1 MGCHSLGVER
11 KEATLS
17 LGLPVHLV
25 PQHVRRALAR
35 AAHVVA
41 LVCIVAGAL
50 VTVSLQSQ
58 LPSRVL
64 WPALIAFGIMVAALW
79 YVDRERTVV
88 SALAYL
94 AVGSICVYWVT
105 LIAMTQFPGETR
117 SDTFVLSMA
126 KVAVIM
132 VGGVGAGALS
142 GTVWTAAGGLL
153 AGVGTAAA
161 TWQTGGGFMV
171 DATAVAAVFLFIVV
185 QLGLEF
191 GRNRRR
197 SAQPSLHRAARDEQL
212 SAMRYRIEAKA
223 AAVMHDTV
231 LNHLAAIATATDGPL
246 APALREQME
255 RDLEVLVGEEWLLD
269 AESGT
274 HDEARTEWMQSRLYR
289 AVEDVRVL
297 GLNVQVSGELSA
309 VSRLG
314 VERSTAV
321 ALATKQCLVNVLK
334 HAGTDRA
341 ELVVYGSERE
351 VSVMVIDA
359 GKGFSEAETG
369 ADRLGL
375 RQSVRRRIENVGGT
389 VQVWST
395 PGRGT
400 SVMIRVPA
408 LEPEVVVGGG
418 VADEQ

>member
-1 MGCHSLGVER
+1 M
-11 KEATLS
+11 S

-25 PQHVRRALAR
+25 PHHVRRGLAR

-41 LVCIVAGAL
+41 LVCIVSG
-50 VTVSLQSQ
+50 VIVVVSLQSR
-58 LPSRVL
+58 LPNRVL
-64 WPALIAFGIMVAALW
+64 WPALIAFGVMLAALW
-79 YVDRERTVV
+79 FVDRNRTVL
-88 SALAYL
+88 SSLLYL
-94 AVGSICVYWVT
+94 AVGSVCVYWIT

-126 KVAVIM
+126 RVAVIM
-132 VGGVGAGALS
+132 VGGAGVSTLSGILWSSAGFALAGAA
-142 GTVWTAAGGLL
+142 TAL
-153 AGVGTAAA
+153 AS
-161 TWQTGGGFMV
+161 WQTGGGFMF
-171 DATAVAAVFLFIVV
+171 DATAIAAIALLTALQI
-185 QLGLEF
+185 GLAV
-191 GRNRRR
+191 GRTRRR

-231 LNHLAAIATATDGPL
+231 LNHLAAIASAENG
-246 APALREQME
+246 ALNPTLRTQIE
-255 RDLEVLVGEEWLLD
+255 RDLEVLIGEEWLLD
-269 AESGT
+269 ADPGT
-274 HDEARTEWMQSRLYR
+274 HDDARTEWMQSRLYR
-289 AVEDVRVL
+289 AVDDVRLL
-297 GLNVQVSGELSA
+297 GLDVQVSGELSA

-375 RQSVRRRIENVGGT
+375 RQSVRRRIESVGGT

-408 LEPEVVVGGG
+408 LEPEVVVTSQSDAEPGE
-418 VADEQ
+418 DHR

>member
-1 MGCHSLGVER
+1 MSI
-11 KEATLS
+11 
-17 LGLPVHLV
+17 GLPVHLV
-25 PQHVRRALAR
+25 PHHVRRGLSR

-41 LVCIVAGAL
+41 LVCISSGFL

-58 LPSRVL
+58 LPNRVL
-64 WPALIAFGIMVAALW
+64 WPVLIAFGVMLAALW
-79 YVDRERTVV
+79 FVDRSRTVLFSV
-88 SALAYL
+88 VYL
-94 AVGSICVYWVT
+94 AVGAVCVYWIT

-132 VGGVGAGALS
+132 VGGAGVSTLS
-142 GTVWTAAGGLL
+142 GVLWSVGGFAV
-153 AGVGTAAA
+153 AGVATALAS
-161 TWQTGGGFMV
+161 WQTGGGFAF
-171 DATAVAAVFLFIVV
+171 DFTAIAAAVIVIAL
-185 QLGLEF
+185 QLGLAV
-191 GRNRRR
+191 GRSARRN
-197 SAQPSLHRAARDEQL
+197 AQPSLHRAARDEQL

-231 LNHLAAIATATDGPL
+231 LNHLAAIAAAGDGPIN
-246 APALREQME
+246 PALRSQVE
-255 RDLEVLVGEEWLLD
+255 RDLEVLIGEEWLLD
-269 AESGT
+269 ADPGA
-274 HDEARTEWMQSRLYR
+274 HDGARTEWMQSRLFR
-289 AVEDVRVL
+289 AVDDVRQL
-297 GLNVQVSGELSA
+297 GLDVQVSGELAA

-321 ALATKQCLVNVLK
+321 ALAAKQCLVNVLK

-359 GKGFSEAETG
+359 GAGFSEAETG
-369 ADRLGL
+369 SDRLGL

-408 LEPEVVVGGG
+408 LEPEVVVRRPDDESGGG
-418 VADEQ
+418 A

>member
-1 MGCHSLGVER
+1 M
-11 KEATLS
+11 S

-25 PQHVRRALAR
+25 PHHVRRGITR

-41 LVCIVAGAL
+41 LVCILSGTL

-64 WPALIAFGIMVAALW
+64 WPALIAFCIMLAALW
-79 YVDRERTVV
+79 FVDRQPSLFSSVLYLVV
-88 SALAYL
+88 GTL
-94 AVGSICVYWVT
+94 CVYWIT
-105 LIAMTQFPGETR
+105 LIAMTQFPGEER

-126 KVAVIM
+126 RVAVIM
-132 VGGVGAGALS
+132 VGGVGASALS
-142 GTVWTAAGGLL
+142 GILWSVCGFVL
-153 AGVGTAAA
+153 AGLATALAS
-161 TWQTGGGFMV
+161 WQTGGGFMF
-171 DATAVAAVFLFIVV
+171 DITAIAAIAVLTALQIA
-185 QLGLEF
+185 LEM
-191 GRNRRR
+191 GRTARRN
-197 SAQPSLHRAARDEQL
+197 AQPSLHRAARDEQL
-212 SAMRYRIEAKA
+212 SAMRYRIETKA

-231 LNHLAAIATATDGPL
+231 LNHLAAISSSADGTINPS
-246 APALREQME
+246 LRSQVE

-269 AESGT
+269 ADPGT

-289 AVEDVRVL
+289 AVDDVRQL
-297 GLNVQVSGELSA
+297 GLDVQVSGELTA

-351 VSVMVIDA
+351 VSVMVIDS
-359 GKGFSEAETG
+359 GTGFSEAETG

-408 LEPEVVVGGG
+408 LEPEVVVISRD
-418 VADEQ
+418 DEQGSDAQ

>member
-1 MGCHSLGVER
+1 M
-11 KEATLS
+11 S

-25 PQHVRRALAR
+25 PHHVRRGLVR
-35 AAHVVA
+35 ASHVVA
-41 LVCIVAGAL
+41 LVCLLSGTL

-58 LPSRVL
+58 LPQRVL
-64 WPALIAFGIMVAALW
+64 WPALIAFGVMLAALW
-79 YVDRERTVV
+79 FVEKRPTLV
-88 SALAYL
+88 SSVTYL
-94 AVGSICVYWVT
+94 AIGTVCVYWIT

-126 KVAVIM
+126 KVALIM
-132 VGGVGAGALS
+132 VGGVGVGALNGILWS
-142 GTVWTAAGGLL
+142 SAGFVLAGLATLL
-153 AGVGTAAA
+153 AS
-161 TWQTGGGFMV
+161 WQTGGGFMF
-171 DATAVAAVFLFIVV
+171 DPTAIASVVLLAALHV
-185 QLGLEF
+185 GLEA
-191 GRNRRR
+191 GRTARRN
-197 SAQPSLHRAARDEQL
+197 AQPSLFRAARDEQL

-231 LNHLAAIATATDGPL
+231 LNHLAAIANAGDGEL
-246 APALREQME
+246 NTSLRSQVE
-255 RDLEVLVGEEWLLD
+255 RDLEVLLGEEWLLD
-269 AESGT
+269 ADPGI
-274 HDEARTEWMQSRLYR
+274 HDDARTEWMQSRLFR
-289 AVEDVRVL
+289 AIDDVRAL
-297 GLNVQVSGELSA
+297 GLDVQVSGELPA
-309 VSRLG
+309 VGRLG

-321 ALATKQCLVNVLK
+321 ALAAKQCLVNVLK

-341 ELVVYGSERE
+341 EVVVYGSEHE

-369 ADRLGL
+369 SDRLGL

-408 LEPEVVVGGG
+408 LAPEVVVSGLD
-418 VADEQ
+418 DEAGEQPS

>member
-1 MGCHSLGVER
+1 M
-11 KEATLS
+11 S
-17 LGLPVHLV
+17 LGLPIHLV
-25 PQHVRRALAR
+25 PHHLRRGLSR

-41 LVCIVAGAL
+41 LVSILSGSL
-50 VTVSLQSQ
+50 VTVSLQSR
-58 LPSRVL
+58 LPHRVL
-64 WPALIAFGIMVAALW
+64 WPALIAFGIMLAALW
-79 YVDRERTVV
+79 FIDRNGTLFSTVV
-88 SALAYL
+88 YL
-94 AVGSICVYWVT
+94 AVGSVSVYWVT

-126 KVAVIM
+126 KVALIM
-132 VGGVGAGALS
+132 VGGVGVGTLS
-142 GTVWTAAGGLL
+142 GILWSVSGFVL
-153 AGVGTAAA
+153 AGFA
-161 TWQTGGGFMV
+161 TVLASWQTGGGFMFDV
-171 DATAVAAVFLFIVV
+171 TAIASVSLLVAV
-185 QLGLEF
+185 QLGLAI
-191 GRNRRR
+191 GRSRRR
-197 SAQPSLHRAARDEQL
+197 NAQPSLHRAARDEQL

-231 LNHLAAIATATDGPL
+231 LNHLAAIATFPDGPL
-246 APALREQME
+246 NGTLRAQIE

-269 AESGT
+269 AEPGT

-289 AVEDVRVL
+289 AVDDVRVL
-297 GLNVQVSGELSA
+297 GLDVQVSGELAA

-321 ALATKQCLVNVLK
+321 ALAAKQCLVNVLK

-359 GKGFSEAETG
+359 GAGFSEAETG
-369 ADRLGL
+369 SDRLGL
-375 RQSVRRRIENVGGT
+375 RQSVRRRIESVGGT

-408 LEPEVVVGGG
+408 LEPEVVVGG
-418 VADEQ
+418 ADSAEVS